1 MAMERKRKT
10 RASRSERCKERDGD
24 EAAENECEADATK
37 KDGGGRMRP
46 GRAGQDGRERRVS
59 RSSSALAVRGSW
71 AGLACCW
78 SPNRRGPHERSWRG
92 KLHSSRH
99 PGHGMLANEKR
110 AFSPSTAGA
119 FRVPALA
126 PDQTGLS
133 SRACP
138 IRMHVRSDPP
148 APPAASFQAGQ
159 DSGVDYPISCDFL
172 PAEVCA
178 SLSEI

>member
-1 MAMERKRKT
+1 MERKRKT
-10 RASRSERCKERDGD
+10 RASRSERCNERDGD

-37 KDGGGRMRP
+37 KDGGGRMKAREGWA
-46 GRAGQDGRERRVS
+46 GRKGEKGLTIFICFGRS
-59 RSSSALAVRGSW
+59 GSW